1 MSSNTRV
8 AASSRPIIISFL
20 FSGESYGYQILQRV
34 RRVSGGQMKWSSAM
48 LYPVLRRMEKE
59 CYAHF

>member
-1 MSSNTRV
+1 MSLDTIV
-8 AASSRPIIISFL
+8 AASTRPIILFLL
-20 FSGESYGYQILQRV
+20 FSGESYDYRILQRV
-34 RRVSGGQMKWSSAM
+34 RQVSGGKMKWSSVM